1 VFDDPEGAEI
11 LLRLLGERTGGSP
24 AHA

>member
-11 LLRLLGERTGGSP
+11 LLRLLEERRGDSP